1 MSISQH
7 RRIGYAAMAAI
18 TAIGLAVVAL
28 TGVASASS
36 SRGADH
42 HGDGQVLKIRTVLT
56 SKAINHAGNGG
67 PGDVAAMEFAV
78 QRLGGTAAGTAEVS
92 CTTITAD
99 VQLCH
104 AGFVLAAGQIE
115 AQASIPMTATK
126 FTAAVVGG
134 TGKYQG
140 VAGQIRNVVTAP
152 GVIVRTFH
160 LIYPDQ
166 D

>member
-1 MSISQH
+1 MSLSRR
-7 RRIGYAAMAAI
+7 RRIGYTAAAI
-18 TAIGLAVVAL
+18 TAIGLVAATL

-36 SRGADH
+36 SRATNDH
-42 HGDGQVLKIRTVLT
+42 GEGQVLHLRTVLT
-56 SKAINHAGNGG
+56 SKTINDAGNGG
-67 PGDVAAMEFAV
+67 PADVAAMDFAV
-78 QRLGGTAAGTAEVS
+78 QTPGGTPAGTAEVS

-104 AGFVLAAGQIE
+104 AGFVLASGQIE
-115 AQASIPMTATK
+115 AQASIPMTATA
-126 FTAAVVGG
+126 FTAAVIGG

-140 VAGQIRNVVTAP
+140 VGGQIRNVVTAP
-152 GVIVRTFH
+152 GVIDRTFH